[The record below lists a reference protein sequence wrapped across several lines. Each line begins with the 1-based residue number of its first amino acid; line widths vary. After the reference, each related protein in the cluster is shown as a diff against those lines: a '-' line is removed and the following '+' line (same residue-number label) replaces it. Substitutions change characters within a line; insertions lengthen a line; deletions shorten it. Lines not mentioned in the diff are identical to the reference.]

1 MEFDTLVEYYSV
13 AKKTISKLGRRY
25 YPSLVKE
32 MLNNEDAISTVASAI
47 MTADWKW
54 DANKKGKISG
64 LSKTKYSFRN
74 QYVIWAL
81 KDYISAKY
89 NKNHKQEK
97 LIEYTKNNKINE
109 FSSDPADMYE
119 EKEERAALINK
130 INSCGMTTLQKNQLI
145 EYYLNERTYEEI
157 GLEYGVTRE
166 AVRLNVKKGLE
177 KLKGL
182 MNAV

>member
-1 MEFDTLVEYYSV
+1 MNS
-13 AKKTISKLGRRY
+13 
-25 YPSLVKE
+25 
-32 MLNNEDAISTVASAI
+32 
-47 MTADWKW
+47 
-54 DANKKGKISG
+54 
-64 LSKTKYSFRN
+64 
-74 QYVIWAL
+74 
-81 KDYISAKY
+81 
-89 NKNHKQEK
+89 
-97 LIEYTKNNKINE
+97 
-109 FSSDPADMYE
+109 ADMYE
-119 EKEERAALINK
+119 EKEERAVLINK